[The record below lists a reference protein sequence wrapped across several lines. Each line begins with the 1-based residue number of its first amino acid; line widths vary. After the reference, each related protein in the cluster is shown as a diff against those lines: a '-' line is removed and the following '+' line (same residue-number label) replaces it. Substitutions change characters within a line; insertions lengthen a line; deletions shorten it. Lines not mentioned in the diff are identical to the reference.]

1 LNIQYIGNDF
11 LIDCQAHTITVEGR
25 CFEIR
30 PKTFQLLLVLVEH
43 KNQIIDKQTLLNNIW
58 HDVNV
63 DEQVIFQSIGEIR
76 KAFSGKKVIQTHPRK
91 GYSWVESIEKTI
103 KKTHSSVVAPSTP
116 LKKLP
121 TDNALKTQDDKSSV
135 KVIVE
140 NIQPVRQL
148 LPVKVIAT
156 VLFAVIFIIGLWVYL
171 AQNSDKKISLAQET
185 IFILPTKNYIQ
196 DKKYEWVSMG
206 IMDTLISQAKNSPSV
221 MPLDYVL
228 LSMRNA
234 DMDRNYSTEQIS
246 RLSKITAAG
255 LIVESEISRTLD
267 QYQLIY
273 QLHFTHK
280 TVRDVIFSNS
290 IDNVVTELSQV
301 IANITHTTIQDAAT
315 NTTINASKFNHELF
329 VEAIALSQSGK
340 LEASIQLLKAL
351 IVIEP
356 NNIAAH
362 KVLIDWLQYRGDY
375 QSALNVSEKLINIV
389 VNKQT
394 LNTLD
399 AAHKIND
406 LVQNEKA
413 GVFYRHAYNLFTL
426 GYLDKAWKYVKRL
439 DHQLEDEINPY
450 YHGFSMQ
457 LKGEL
462 QLAQRNFPQ
471 AKNYFLQALKQFKR
485 IYFSIGITSVYCLLA
500 EAEES
505 SGNKGNSYQY
515 LELARKT
522 VKQYEIE
529 NLLQPF
535 KIKLEM

>member
-30 PKTFQLLLVLVEH
+30 PKTFQLLLALVEH
-43 KNQIIDKQTLLNNIW
+43 KNQIIDKQTLLNDIW

-91 GYSWVESIEKTI
+91 GYSWVESIQKSI
-103 KKTHSSVVAPSTP
+103 KENHPSALTP
-116 LKKLP
+116 SKPQPSKELP
-121 TDNALKTQDDKSSV
+121 TDNSLKTQDDKPLV
-135 KVIVE
+135 QAIVDD
-140 NIQPVRQL
+140 IQPVRQL
-148 LPVKVIAT
+148 LPIKVIAT
-156 VLFAVIFIIGLWVYL
+156 VLFAILIIIGLWVYFS
-171 AQNSDKKISLAQET
+171 QNSDEKISLAQET
-185 IFILPTKNYIQ
+185 IFILPTKNHIQ

-206 IMDTLISQAKNSPSV
+206 IMDTLITQAKNSPSV

-228 LSMRNA
+228 LSMRNV

-273 QLHFTHK
+273 HLHFTQK

-290 IDNVVTELSQV
+290 IDNLVSKLSQV
-301 IANITHTTIQDAAT
+301 IANITHTTIEDA
-315 NTTINASKFNHELF
+315 TINASKFNHELF

-340 LEASIQLLKAL
+340 LEASIQLLKGL

-375 QSALNVSEKLINIV
+375 QSALNVSEQLINIAE
-389 VNKQT
+389 NKQT
-394 LNTLD
+394 LSTHD
-399 AAHKIND
+399 SAQKIND
-406 LVQNEKA
+406 AVQNEKA
-413 GVFYRHAYNLFTL
+413 GIYYRHAYNLFTL
-426 GYLDKAWKYVKRL
+426 GYLDKAWKYVKQL
-439 DHQLEDEINPY
+439 DQQLEDEINPY

-471 AKNYFLQALKQFKR
+471 ARNYFLQALKQFKR

-500 EAEES
+500 EAEEHA
-505 SGNKGNSYQY
+505 GNKDKSVQY

-522 VKQYEIE
+522 VKKYEIK